1 MKMIRSRL
9 RQSLL
14 LILASFIIIGVP
26 SCSFSENM
34 QNALLP
40 GLYVSG
46 QERVL
51 VRENGGTLEILC
63 DTEKNQEKMFSTYSS
78 FPLIHSGGNEYIL
91 MHHTPLR
98 SDKIRVSFIVDHQ
111 GIGSA
116 LKVAG
121 KKIQRKFFDSE
132 RGTIFKIKPLMGEEE
147 LRKSALAAS
156 PPVERGE
163 FMKSD
168 LVELIKIDPTIKT
181 DIRYATENNF
191 MGIRLYDQPRA
202 FLQREAASALV
213 RANSELSKYGYGLM
227 IYDAYRP
234 WYVTK
239 MFYDATPDH
248 QKDFVANP
256 SQGSR
261 HNRGGAVDVGLY
273 DLKTGKTLDMGSGYD
288 EFSIRAHPDYPG
300 GTSAQR
306 ELRNKLRVI
315 MGGEGFNVFHNEWW
329 HYDYRLWK
337 KYPIMNLRFDEI

>member
-1 MKMIRSRL
+1 MKKIWPRL
-9 RQSLL
+9 SQNLL
-14 LILASFIIIGVP
+14 LIIASVIIIVAP
-26 SCSFSENM
+26 SCSFSENL
-34 QNALLP
+34 QSTSLP

-46 QERVL
+46 QEKVI
-51 VRENGGTLEILC
+51 VRENSGILEILC
-63 DTEKNQEKMFSTYSS
+63 NTEKNQLEMFSTYSS
-78 FPLIHSGGNEYIL
+78 FPLIHTEGNKYIL
-91 MHHTPLR
+91 LNR
-98 SDKIRVSFIVDHQ
+98 SPIKNESLKAEFTIDAGGQGSF
-111 GIGSA
+111 
-116 LKVAG
+116 LTVAG
-121 KKIQRKFFDSE
+121 KKYQRKFFDAE

-147 LRKSALAAS
+147 LRKRALAAS
-156 PPVERGE
+156 PPVEKGD

-181 DIRYATENNF
+181 DIRYASENNF

-202 FLQREAASALV
+202 FLQRKAAAALV
-213 RANSELSKYGYGLM
+213 RANYELSKYGFGL
-227 IYDAYRP
+227 IVYDAYRP

-315 MGGEGFNVFHNEWW
+315 MEGEGFNVFHNEWW
-329 HYDYRLWK
+329 HFDYRQWK